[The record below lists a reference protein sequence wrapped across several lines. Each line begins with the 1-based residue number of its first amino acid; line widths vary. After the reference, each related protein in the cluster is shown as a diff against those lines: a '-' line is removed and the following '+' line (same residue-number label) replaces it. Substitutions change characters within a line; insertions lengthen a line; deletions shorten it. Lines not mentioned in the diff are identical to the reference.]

1 MTERLLQ
8 YLWQFQY
15 FNKDR
20 LVLDNGDTFQV
31 IHPGRYNTNQGPDFL
46 EAKIKIENTLWVGHV
61 EIHVKTSDW
70 YKHAHQFDRNYDNVV
85 LHVVWDND
93 LPDRDTRIPVFSLQ
107 SKVPVMLLSQYEH
120 WMRNKA
126 GFIACGSQVGD
137 VSRIIWISWRE
148 RLLAERMQ
156 RKSATVFS
164 FLLQTNQHWEETFWW
179 LLARNFGAALNF
191 EPFEALAKSLPI
203 TLLARYKNQLP
214 MLEALLFGQCGLLE
228 GEYEDEYPIMLQREY
243 QHLKTKYKLQ
253 PIRQAVHF
261 LRMRPVNFPTV
272 RLAQLAMLVHRS
284 CHLFAYIK
292 DTTQLSDIRKWLSI
306 TPGGFWDNHY
316 TFQKDSVNKPKKMGS
331 QMIDT
336 LIINTVVPVLFAYGL
351 LHNEEPY
358 KNRALNWLD
367 ELEPENNSITNGY
380 SQLGIVNKS
389 ACDSQALL
397 ELKTHYCDPKKCLD
411 CAVGNALL
419 KRSAA
424 VMPVPAAETPYQTVP
439 HKLTIAAEP

>member
-15 FNKDR
+15 FNKDGR
-20 LVLDNGDTFQV
+20 VLDNGDTFQV

-61 EIHVKTSDW
+61 ELHVRTSDW
-70 YKHAHQFDRNYDNVV
+70 FRHAHQFDRNYDNVV
-85 LHVVWDND
+85 LHVVWEND
-93 LPDRDTRIPVFSLQ
+93 LPDTESRIPVFTLQ
-107 SKVPVMLLSQYEH
+107 SKVSKMLLSQYER
-120 WMRNKA
+120 WMKNT
-126 GFIACGSQVGD
+126 GFIACGSQVHD

-191 EPFEALAKSLPI
+191 EPFEALAKTLPV
-203 TLLARYKNQLP
+203 TLLARYKNNLP
-214 MLEALLFGQCGLLE
+214 ALEALLFGQCGLLE
-228 GEYEDEYPIMLQREY
+228 GAFEEEYPVMLQREY
-243 QHLKTKYKLQ
+243 LHLKAKHKLQ
-253 PIRQAVHF
+253 PIRPAVHF
-261 LRMRPVNFPTV
+261 LRTRPVNFPTV

-284 CHLFAYIK
+284 SHLFAFIK
-292 DTTQLSDIRKWLSI
+292 ETTQLATVKEWLTI
-306 TPGGFWDNHY
+306 TASAFWDNHY
-316 TFQKDSVNKPKKMGS
+316 TFNKASVHRPKKLGN

-336 LIINTVVPVLFAYGL
+336 LIINAVVPALFAYGL
-351 LHNEEPY
+351 LHNEEPF

-367 ELEPENNSITNGY
+367 ELEPEENAITNGY
-380 SQLGIVNKS
+380 TELGVVNKS

-397 ELKTHYCDPKKCLD
+397 ELKSHYCDAKKCLD
-411 CAVGNALL
+411 CAVGNSLL

-424 VMPVPAAETPYQTVP
+424 VETPVS
-439 HKLTIAAEP
+439 LSRLIRNELLISA

>member
-46 EAKIKIENTLWVGHV
+46 EAKIKIEHTLWVGHV

-70 YKHAHQFDRNYDNVV
+70 YRHAHQFDRNYDNVV
-85 LHVVWDND
+85 LHVVWEND
-93 LPDRDTRIPVFSLQ
+93 LPDRETRIPVFSLQ
-107 SKVPVMLLSQYEH
+107 AKVPVMLLSQYEH
-120 WMRNKA
+120 WMRNQA

-191 EPFEALAKSLPI
+191 EPFEALAKSLPV
-203 TLLARYKNQLP
+203 TLLSRYKNQLP
-214 MLEALLFGQCGLLE
+214 VLEALLLGQCGLLE
-228 GEYEDEYPIMLQREY
+228 GEYAADYPIMLQREY
-243 QHLKTKYKLQ
+243 LHLKAKYKLQ

-272 RLAQLAMLVHRS
+272 RLAQLAMLIHRS
-284 CHLFAYIK
+284 SHFFAFIK
-292 DTTQLSDIRKWLSI
+292 ETVQLSDIRKWLSI
-306 TPGGFWDNHY
+306 TAGEFWNNHY
-316 TFQKDSVNKPKKMGS
+316 TFQNESVHKPKKLGN

-351 LHNEEPY
+351 LHNEEPF

-424 VMPVPAAETPYQTVP
+424 ILAGPQAVIELVQHAPSAVPARP
-439 HKLTIAAEP
+439 L